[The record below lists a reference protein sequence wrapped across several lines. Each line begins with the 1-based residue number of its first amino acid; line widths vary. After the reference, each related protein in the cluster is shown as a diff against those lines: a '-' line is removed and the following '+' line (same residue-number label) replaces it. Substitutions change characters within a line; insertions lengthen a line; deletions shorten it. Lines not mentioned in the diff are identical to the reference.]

1 MLHLVAFALVDAVTH
16 KGLCYAVQSTQQM
29 HTYSPRA
36 DLVKC
41 SIVYWG
47 QRFISGL
54 STHMGESGKV
64 YTAVCVCY
72 WAVVWEWGGSVVGVI
87 ILCVTLE
94 EKTKVWETK
103 TERYRELCVYVWS
116 NLLVKGW
123 QEFIAINVV

>member
-1 MLHLVAFALVDAVTH
+1 
-16 KGLCYAVQSTQQM
+16 M

-47 QRFISGL
+47 QRFIRVWTVYSQPCIW
-54 STHMGESGKV
+54 ERVGKCIQL
-64 YTAVCVCY
+64 CVCY
-72 WAVVWEWGGSVVGVI
+72 WAVGWEWGGSVVGVI

-116 NLLVKGW
+116 NLLEKGW
-123 QEFIAINVV
+123 QEFIALCEN